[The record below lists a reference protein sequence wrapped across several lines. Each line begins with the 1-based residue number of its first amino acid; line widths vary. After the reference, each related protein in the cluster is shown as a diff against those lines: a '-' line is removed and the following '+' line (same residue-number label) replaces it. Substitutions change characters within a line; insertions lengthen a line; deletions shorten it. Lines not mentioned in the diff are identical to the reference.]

1 MAHNVTDIFLC
12 ALGANDGG
20 GVVKLGIMIE
30 GQEGL
35 NWERWN
41 RLIDDAE
48 RLGFDSLWRSDHLF
62 SVMGESQRETLAL
75 WPSLTAV
82 ALRSSRIEFG
92 QLVSPTSFRH
102 PVHLA
107 ADAAAVD
114 RASDGRFWLGVG
126 AGWNESEHAS
136 FGFPLPPLKERMDRF
151 EEALKVIK
159 LLGTGEPATFEGKQ
173 FQLDN
178 ARTTYTPT
186 RASGARLMIGG
197 SGERRT
203 LRLVAEYADEWN
215 ATLMAHDAYAQKTE
229 VLLRHCEEVGRDP
242 ETIQRSMMIG
252 HIVGANAKEVRQR
265 AAALQEVIP
274 GTREVSVDD
283 LVSRQRERGW
293 LVGTPAEVVEQIQA
307 RGAQG
312 VQRIMMQTF
321 LMDDVEQLELIASE
335 VIPNVS

>member
-1 MAHNVTDIFLC
+1 MVR
-12 ALGANDGG
+12 
-20 GVVKLGIMIE
+20 LGIMIE

-35 NWERWN
+35 TWQRWN

-62 SVMGESQRETLAL
+62 SVMGEARRETLAL

-92 QLVSPTSFRH
+92 QLVSPTTFRH

-107 ADAAAVD
+107 ADGAAVD
-114 RASDGRFWLGVG
+114 RASSGRFWLGVG
-126 AGWNESEHAS
+126 AGWNESEHAA
-136 FGFPLPPLKERMDRF
+136 FGFRLPPLKERMDRF

-159 LLGTGEPATFEGKQ
+159 LLGTGEPATFQGAH

-178 ARTTYTPT
+178 ARTTFTPA

-215 ATLMAHDAYAQKTE
+215 ATLAAHDTYDQKTE
-229 VLLRHCEEVGRDP
+229 ALVRHCEAVGRDP
-242 ETIQRSMMIG
+242 DTIQRSMMIG
-252 HIVGANAKEVRQR
+252 HIVGKDAADVRQR

-274 GTREVSVDD
+274 GTRDVAVDA
-283 LVSRQRERGW
+283 LVGRQRERGW
-293 LVGTPAEVVEQIQA
+293 LVGTPAEIIEQIQA
-307 RGAQG
+307 RAAQG
-312 VQRIMMQTF
+312 VQRIMLQTF

-335 VIPNVS
+335 VIPHV

>member
-1 MAHNVTDIFLC
+1 
-12 ALGANDGG
+12 
-20 GVVKLGIMIE
+20 MIE

-35 NWERWN
+35 NWARWN

-82 ALRSSRIEFG
+82 AMQSSRIEFG
-92 QLVSPTSFRH
+92 QLVSPTTFRH

-107 ADAAAVD
+107 LDGAAVD
-114 RASDGRFWLGVG
+114 QASGGRFWLGVG
-126 AGWNESEHAS
+126 AGWNESEHAA
-136 FGFPLPPLKERMDRF
+136 FGFRLPPLKERMDRF

-159 LLGTGEPATFEGKQ
+159 LLGTGQAATFAGEH

-178 ARTTYTPT
+178 AWTTSTPT

-215 ATLMAHDAYAQKTE
+215 ATSMSLDAYAQKTD
-229 VLLRHCEEVGRDP
+229 VLLRHCVAVGRDP
-242 ETIQRSMMIG
+242 GLIQRSMMLGHVIG
-252 HIVGANAKEVRQR
+252 RDE
-265 AAALQEVIP
+265 
-274 GTREVSVDD
+274 REVQRRATELQAVNPGLRD
-283 LVSRQRERGW
+283 LPVAEVLSRLRERGW
-293 LVGTPAEVVEQIQA
+293 LVGTPAEVVEQVQA

-312 VQRIMMQTF
+312 VERIMMQTF

-335 VIPNVS
+335 VIPQV

>member
-1 MAHNVTDIFLC
+1 M
-12 ALGANDGG
+12 
-20 GVVKLGIMIE
+20 VKLGIMIE

-41 RLIDDAE
+41 RLIGDAE

-62 SVMGESQRETLAL
+62 SVMGETQRETVAL

-92 QLVSPTSFRH
+92 QLVSPTTFRH

-107 ADAAAVD
+107 SDGAAVD
-114 RASDGRFWLGVG
+114 RASGGRFWLGVG

-136 FGFPLPPLKERMDRF
+136 FGFRLPPLKERMDRF

-159 LLGTGEPATFEGKQ
+159 LLGTGEPATFAGEH
-173 FQLDN
+173 FQLDG
-178 ARTTYTPT
+178 ARTTFTPS

-215 ATLMAHDAYAQKTE
+215 ATLAAHDTYDQKTE
-229 VLLRHCEEVGRDP
+229 VLLRHCEAVGRDP
-242 ETIQRSMMIG
+242 GEIRRSMMIG
-252 HIVGANAKEVRQR
+252 HIVGSNDGEVRRR
-265 AAALQEVIP
+265 ATELQSVVPGMRDVEV
-274 GTREVSVDD
+274 GELLTR
-283 LVSRQRERGW
+283 QKERGW
-293 LVGTPAEVVEQIQA
+293 LVGTPAEVVEQI
-307 RGAQG
+307 RGRAAQG
-312 VQRIMMQTF
+312 VERIMMQTF

-335 VIPNVS
+335 VIPHV

>member
-1 MAHNVTDIFLC
+1 M
-12 ALGANDGG
+12 
-20 GVVKLGIMIE
+20 VKLGIMIE

-35 NWERWN
+35 NWERWH

-82 ALRSSRIEFG
+82 ALKSSRIEFG
-92 QLVSPTSFRH
+92 QLVSPTTFRH

-107 ADAAAVD
+107 ADGASVD
-114 RASDGRFWLGVG
+114 QASGGRFWLGVG

-136 FGFPLPPLKERMDRF
+136 FGFRLPPLKERMDRF
-151 EEALKVIK
+151 AEALAVIK
-159 LLGTGEPATFEGKQ
+159 LLGTGEPATFAGEH
-173 FQLDN
+173 FQLDG
-178 ARTTYTPT
+178 ARTTFTPT

-197 SGERRT
+197 SGEKRT

-215 ATLMAHDAYAQKTE
+215 ATLMAHDTYVQKTE
-229 VLLRHCEEVGRDP
+229 VLERHCEAVGRDP
-242 ETIQRSMMIG
+242 GEIQRSMMIG
-252 HIVGANAKEVRQR
+252 HIVGRDEGELRRR
-265 AAALQEVIP
+265 ASELQAIIP
-274 GTREVSVDD
+274 GTRDVEVDA
-283 LVSRQRERGW
+283 LLSRQRERGW
-293 LVGTPAEVVEQIQA
+293 LVGTPPEVVEQIQA

-312 VQRIMMQTF
+312 VERIMMQTF

-335 VIPNVS
+335 VIPHV

>member
-1 MAHNVTDIFLC
+1 MAHNVTDDSRLKKM
-12 ALGANDGG
+12 AGEGG

-35 NWERWN
+35 NWKRWN

-82 ALRSSRIEFG
+82 ALKSSRIEFG
-92 QLVSPTSFRH
+92 QLVSPTTFRH

-107 ADAAAVD
+107 SDGAAVD

-136 FGFPLPPLKERMDRF
+136 FGFRLPPLKERMDRF

-159 LLGTGEPATFEGKQ
+159 LLGTGEPATFAGEH

-178 ARTTYTPT
+178 ARTTFTPS
-186 RASGARLMIGG
+186 RESGARLMIGG

-215 ATLMAHDAYAQKTE
+215 ATLAAHDTYDQKAE
-229 VLLRHCEEVGRDP
+229 VLLRHCEAVGRDP
-242 ETIQRSMMIG
+242 ATIQRSMMIG
-252 HIVGANAKEVRQR
+252 HIVGTDANEVKQR
-265 AAALQEVIP
+265 AAALQEMIP
-274 GTREVSVDD
+274 GMRDADVGE
-283 LVSRQRERGW
+283 LVTRQRERGW
-293 LVGTPAEVVEQIQA
+293 LVGTPAEIVEQIQA

-312 VQRIMMQTF
+312 IQRIMMQTF

-335 VIPNVS
+335 VIPHV